1 MLPSVGVSTGKRVM
15 KGLSRLSSGE
25 WDIYYSRHS
34 FMEILWV
41 LKGLRSKGVK
51 LEEETIRK
59 GLRAIFIGYKEYRE
73 GEEALLHALKMN
85 KMGFS
90 DMYDCVLYSSAL
102 EGGLSFLT
110 VDKEL
115 EQFILKKGIKN
126 VILKPEDL

>member
-1 MLPSVGVSTGKRVM
+1 MRSRKVLLDTSFLLPSVRVSTGKRMM

-41 LKGLRSKGVK
+41 LKRLRSKGVK

-73 GEEALLHALKMN
+73 EEEALLHALKMN
-85 KMGFS
+85 KWVS
-90 DMYDCVLYSSAL
+90 
-102 EGGLSFLT
+102 
-110 VDKEL
+110 
-115 EQFILKKGIKN
+115 
-126 VILKPEDL
+126 VICMIASYIHPL